1 MVAKGVSAYLRGVR
15 RWGRPSSDGP
25 GRSHLT
31 HSVWF
36 SESQPIPIW
45 IEEMNLTPPRL
56 HHDLTIELTSYCV
69 QVADPQID
77 EAVGVGV
84 TTVL

>member
-1 MVAKGVSAYLRGVR
+1 MAAQRAAVLGAHTS
-15 RWGRPSSDGP
+15 
-25 GRSHLT
+25 LT
-31 HSVWF
+31 RCGF
-36 SESQPIPIW
+36 SESQPIPVW
-45 IEEMNLTPPRL
+45 IEEMDLTPPRL